1 MGTTTKQFLLQNF
14 GNLAIWRFG
23 DEAKYTKQSSMY
35 GTNNQS
41 KPPNCEIAKPAP
53 CHFSRLKDL
62 AGALVGL
69 LKKITKAWHKFG
81 FDALN

>member
-1 MGTTTKQFLLQNF
+1 MGTTTKQFLLQNL

-23 DEAKYTKQSSMY
+23 DEAN
-35 GTNNQS
+35 GTLQKFNRQTS
-41 KPPNCEIAKPAP
+41 ALP
-53 CHFSRLKDL
+53 FSRLKDL